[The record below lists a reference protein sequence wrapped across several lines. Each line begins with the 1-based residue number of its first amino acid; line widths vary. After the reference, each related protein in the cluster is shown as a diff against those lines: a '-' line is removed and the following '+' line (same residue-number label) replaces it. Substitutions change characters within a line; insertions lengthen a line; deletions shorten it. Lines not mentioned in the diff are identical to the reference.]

1 MATATKTKNHC
12 QQNDPKIQ
20 SKLRLATKVFEQY
33 GREIR
38 TIIHSHVNDHSNAD
52 DLFQDFFLS
61 LVHKPIPPKA
71 TNVKAYLYRAIRN
84 DVLDAARRAKKY
96 RARIHKYAQY
106 RTCSPAQRN
115 PENILIQAEQAQKML
130 QIAQQHLPPHEAEA
144 LMRRYRHDQNTANA
158 AQTMHISK
166 RSFSRYVC
174 TGLQK
179 VRQFVGED
187 QKQLVKTSPSK
198 SL

>member
-38 TIIHSHVNDHSNAD
+38 TIIHSHLNDHSNAD

-96 RARIHKYAQY
+96 RTRIRKYAQH
-106 RTCSPAQRN
+106 RTCSAAQRN

-187 QKQLVKTSPSK
+187 QKTLGKTSPSK

>member
-1 MATATKTKNHC
+1 MATATKTKHHC
-12 QQNDPKIQ
+12 QQNNLKIQ

-38 TIIHSHVNDHSNAD
+38 TIIHSHVNNQSNAD

-84 DVLDAARRAKKY
+84 DVLDAARRAQKY
-96 RARIHKYAQY
+96 RARVRKYAQY
-106 RTCSPAQRN
+106 RTSSPAQRN

-144 LMRRYRHDQNTANA
+144 LMQRYHHDQNTANA
-158 AQTMHISK
+158 AQTMHINK
-166 RSFSRYVC
+166 RSFSRYAC

-179 VRQFVGED
+179 VRQFLRED
-187 QKQLVKTSPSK
+187 QEKLGKTSPSK
-198 SL
+198 TL